1 MSRYCSP
8 GLSMAFS
15 ESIIDKFLAYP
26 GRCVKI
32 IGKKKTPPRFV
43 RRGLDV

>member
-8 GLSMAFS
+8 GLSISFP
-15 ESIIDKFLAYP
+15 ECIFDKFLAYP

-32 IGKKKTPPRFV
+32 IGKKKTPPGFV